1 MILSSLPKL
10 NAAITPVPVIPFAC
24 MSDFLMTF
32 PLTGSIKSPSSTI
45 KLSLRI
51 FILQN
56 ISSSLISQ
64 ITPGEASRPF
74 SIFCPSIAGPA
85 AADAV

>member
-45 KLSLRI
+45 KNFHSPEHFL
-51 FILQN
+51 FIN
-56 ISSSLISQ
+56 I
-64 ITPGEASRPF
+64 
-74 SIFCPSIAGPA
+74 
-85 AADAV
+85 ADYSWRS